1 MKAPTQL
8 TPINPSMAP
17 AKVSKSKQVF
27 SAVLLILSLSS
38 VVATVNNGHAHD
50 LMFVKG
56 HSAAPGNAA
65 IEAVAEEIQLEKR
78 APSRPLIGQMASIRQ
93 RLGTKS
99 PYPHEDRPTGHLR
112 DTPKGYELAQVH
124 VVCRHGTRYPGDDD
138 SGELKELAKKLSNT
152 TVPGFNW
159 IRKWSTDA
167 WYPPL
172 KGDLLAARGDS
183 DLYEIG
189 RRFAKRYESFLDLH
203 PYDANTFEFRS
214 SSKTRSSQSAS
225 AFSLGFFKDHFVGE
239 PSRLKKNSRL
249 RAPPA
254 QPVGV
259 YTIPEGQDQEMAV
272 KYSCSVWKEKVDDH
286 PQVLLQAQ
294 LYEESFLPA
303 LAKSLSTILGA
314 DMTADDAS
322 LIYKMCGFEVSLYDD
337 VSTWCQLLLQTENGG
352 QRKGNGKDELVLDNF
367 LKFEVLGDLED
378 YYTYGLGVPFNG
390 FLGCKFG
397 TSLLDSVE
405 LALTN
410 DITAEGDGE
419 EFFRGHFK
427 FGHSESIMFISSF
440 LGLYGQN
447 GTALT
452 ADMTAEQL
460 AKREFRSS
468 LFAQFAS
475 NIAFEVFRA
484 KKSSSS
490 EPVGLIRLLVNE
502 KPVLIPGCN
511 TMLCEWSDFKR
522 IITEAG
528 AGCDFE
534 SCCGSPSA
542 ALPTNATC
550 LSTSPIFKQ

>member
-1 MKAPTQL
+1 
-8 TPINPSMAP
+8 MAP
-17 AKVSKSKQVF
+17 VKVSRTKQALSV
-27 SAVLLILSLSS
+27 ALLILSLSS
-38 VVATVNNGHAHD
+38 VVAITPVHDIHSPATVNNGHAHD
-50 LMFVKG
+50 MMF
-56 HSAAPGNAA
+56 HSTTPGKAAVSFND
-65 IEAVAEEIQLEKR
+65 EASAGEIQLEKR
-78 APSRPLIGQMASIRQ
+78 VSSSRPLIGQLALIRQ

-99 PYPHEDRPTGHLR
+99 PYPHEDRPTGQLR

-138 SGELKELAKKLSNT
+138 SEELKELSKKLSKT
-152 TVPGFNW
+152 TVPGFEW

-172 KGDLLAARGDS
+172 KGDLLAPRGDA

-189 RRFAKRYESFLDLH
+189 LRFGKRYESFLNLH

-214 SSKTRSSQSAS
+214 SSRTRSSQSAS
-225 AFSLGFFKDHFVGE
+225 AFSLGLFKNHLVRE
-239 PSRLKKNSRL
+239 PSRLGKKNRL

-259 YTIPEGQDQEMAV
+259 YTIPEGMDQEMAV
-272 KYSCSVWKEKVDDH
+272 KYSCPVWQDKVDDQ
-286 PQVLLQAQ
+286 PQVLLQAK

-303 LAKSLSTILGA
+303 LAKNLSTIFGV
-314 DMTADDAS
+314 DVTTDDTS
-322 LIYKMCGFEVSLYDD
+322 LLYKMCGFEVSLYDD

-352 QRKGNGKDELVLDNF
+352 QRKGNGKDELALDNF
-367 LKFEVLGDLED
+367 VKFEILSDLED

-390 FLGCKFG
+390 FLGCKLG
-397 TSLLDSVE
+397 TSLLNSVE
-405 LALTN
+405 LALTK

-427 FGHSESIMFISSF
+427 FGHSETVMFLSSF
-440 LGLYGQN
+440 LGLYDQD

-468 LFAQFAS
+468 LFSQFAS

-484 KKSSSS
+484 KESSSS
-490 EPVGLIRLLVNE
+490 EPKGLIRLLVNE

-511 TMLCEWSDFKR
+511 TMFCEWSDFKTV
-522 IITEAG
+522 ITKAG

-534 SCCGSPSA
+534 SCCGSASDPS
-542 ALPTNATC
+542 PKNATC
-550 LSTSPIFKQ
+550 LSTNPIFKQ